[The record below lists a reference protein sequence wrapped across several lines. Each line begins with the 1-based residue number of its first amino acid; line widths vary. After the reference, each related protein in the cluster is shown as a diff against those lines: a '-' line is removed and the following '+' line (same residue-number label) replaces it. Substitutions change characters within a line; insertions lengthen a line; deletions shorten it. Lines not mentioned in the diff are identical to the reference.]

1 MMKELQILGPQAEP
15 VKTLKNNFICL
26 YRSNGN
32 IWYRI
37 RILNATIRERILCQS
52 LDYGKFYC
60 VPINYQKNF
69 RIMQESLKQIPSFAI
84 YVELAGMNV
93 EHEIAN
99 AEKRKRINQ
108 KFLMDIAREGNPM
121 LVKLKSFDG
130 EDLALKLSKKR
141 FIRSNR

>member
-1 MMKELQILGPQAEP
+1 
-15 VKTLKNNFICL
+15 
-26 YRSNGN
+26 
-32 IWYRI
+32 
-37 RILNATIRERILCQS
+37 
-52 LDYGKFYC
+52 
-60 VPINYQKNF
+60 
-69 RIMQESLKQIPSFAI
+69 MQESLKQIPSFAI